1 MSERL
6 SVRFKG
12 GLLTDEVRMSPVD
25 RYQLAFRSIVIGVL
39 AAIGIIVVAFLTFR
53 SSGS

>member
-25 RYQLAFRSIVIGVL
+25 RYQLAFRRIVIGVL
-39 AAIGIIVVAFLTFR
+39 AAIGIVVLVVFTFR